1 MDDTLRS
8 QRPNHRPIAATPP
21 PLPTAM
27 PHICI
32 LGGGF
37 GGLYTA
43 VYAQKFRALQR
54 DRCRITL
61 VEPRSHFIFSPL
73 LYELLSDEL
82 APWQVAPRYETLLAH
97 TGVELRQDTA
107 IQIDLKHR
115 RVTLA
120 SETSLDYDYL
130 VVSLGSKT
138 RMVPIPGLKEHA
150 LAFRTLEDA
159 HRVRQRLD
167 QMRDAGRSN
176 LSVAIIGAGPSGV
189 ELACKI
195 GDLLGNRGQIYLI
208 ERGRELL
215 TPFTPSARRVAYRA
229 LNKRNVELL
238 FDSSASD
245 IQAERIAVQ
254 TPTGERWL
262 DTDLVLW
269 TAGATLVGW
278 LGDDH
283 VPQND
288 RHQCRT
294 RPTLQLPDY
303 PEVFVLGDMADLRD
317 RKGNPAP
324 NTAQVAYQA
333 ADRAAANLNALLT
346 QKPLKPFYYSHLG
359 DMLTLGIGDALVDS
373 SLGFT
378 LGGSLAGLVRRMVYT
393 YRLPT
398 WGHRLRVVRSGL
410 GAGWR
415 RSMGRLF
422 KFFKPG
428 RQEKP

>member
-1 MDDTLRS
+1 MDETLS
-8 QRPNHRPIAATPP
+8 SQLSNQRPTPMTHAQ
-21 PLPTAM
+21 LPTDRV

-43 VYAQKFRALQR
+43 VYAQKFRALR
-54 DRCRITL
+54 GDRCRITL

-82 APWQVAPRYETLLAH
+82 TPWQVTPRYETLLAH
-97 TGVELRQDTA
+97 TRVELKQDAATQINLKRRQV
-107 IQIDLKHR
+107 I
-115 RVTLA
+115 LA
-120 SETSLDYDYL
+120 SETVLTYDYL
-130 VVSLGSKT
+130 VVSLGSQT

-150 LAFRTLEDA
+150 IAFRTLADV
-159 HRVRQRLD
+159 HQVRQRLD
-167 QMRDAGRSN
+167 QMRDSRKSA
-176 LSVAIIGAGPSGV
+176 LPVAIIGAGPSGV

-195 GDLLGNRGQIYLI
+195 GDLLGDRGQVYLI
-208 ERGRELL
+208 ERGSELL
-215 TPFTPSARRVAYRA
+215 TAFTPSARRVAYKA

-238 FDSSASD
+238 FESSAST
-245 IQAERIAVQ
+245 IQADRIAVQ
-254 TPTGERWL
+254 TSAGERWL

-269 TAGATLVGW
+269 TAGAALVGW
-278 LGDDH
+278 LGDDA

-317 RKGNPAP
+317 SKGNAAP

-346 QKPLKPFYYSHLG
+346 KKPLKPFQYNHLG
-359 DMLTLGIGDALVDS
+359 DMLTLGVGDALVDS

-378 LGGSLAGLVRRMVYT
+378 LGGLLAGLIRRVVYT

-398 WGHRLRVVRSGL
+398 WGHRLKVARYGIRTGL
-410 GAGWR
+410 K
-415 RSMGRLF
+415 RLF
-422 KFFKPG
+422 GKRDGGKG
-428 RQEKP
+428 